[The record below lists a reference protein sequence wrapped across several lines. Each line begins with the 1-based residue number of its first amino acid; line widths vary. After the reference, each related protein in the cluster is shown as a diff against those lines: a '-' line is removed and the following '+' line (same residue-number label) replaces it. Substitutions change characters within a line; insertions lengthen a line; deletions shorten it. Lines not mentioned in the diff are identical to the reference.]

1 MNKKATVFIL
11 DDDDINLM
19 LLEEALQDDYLVI
32 TEKQKLPALMKI
44 KSYNPDIILLD
55 VMMPEISGYEFYKI
69 LKGDMATASTPVIFL
84 SALDDPNSKAYGLGL
99 GAADYVTKPFNINEI
114 KIRIDNHLKV
124 RVREAELL
132 KKINN
137 VHKDYLHNQEKL
149 KSVMDE
155 YNNIMLRVVTAYS
168 KEKSNH
174 ILRIKKYTELLVKKY
189 GEVYGDSKSQGKLKI
204 ISKAAM
210 LHDIGKITIP
220 NEIINKK

>member
-55 VMMPEISGYEFYKI
+55 IMMPEISGYEFYKI

-124 RVREAELL
+124 IVRETELL

-137 VHKDYLHNQEKL
+137 V
-149 KSVMDE
+149 
-155 YNNIMLRVVTAYS
+155 R
-168 KEKSNH
+168 
-174 ILRIKKYTELLVKKY
+174 
-189 GEVYGDSKSQGKLKI
+189 
-204 ISKAAM
+204 
-210 LHDIGKITIP
+210 
-220 NEIINKK
+220 